1 MRKLRYFLWMLPY
14 YLWNAIIFAV
24 VMVEIPFGGE
34 TRDETARRM
43 FNQSWASLWQECKYD
58 AWRRAE

>member
-14 YLWNAIIFAV
+14 YALNATVFVV

-34 TRDETARRM
+34 TRDETTRRM
-43 FNQSWASLWQECKYD
+43 FNQSWASLWQECKDD
-58 AWRRAE
+58 AWRRAQ